1 MSVKDLKDTEAAIER
16 ARTRLDTA
24 AAIDQARIYT
34 AANPRS
40 PSAVRRPKLSLRSG
54 TWIAILGPNIAGIGT
69 TVEAALRAF
78 DAQYLAALRPPNE
91 KYEPSAWASKIDQGF
106 ADALYDG

>member
-16 ARTRLDTA
+16 ARTYLDTE
-24 AAIDQARIYT
+24 AAIEQGRIYI
-34 AANPRS
+34 AAHPRS

-54 TWIAILGPNIAGIGT
+54 TWIAILGPNIEDGIVGIGA

-78 DAQYLAALRPPNE
+78 DAQYLAALRRPNQN
-91 KYEPSAWASKIDQGF
+91 YQQAAY
-106 ADALYDG
+106 ANA

>member
-16 ARTRLDTA
+16 ARTYLDTEA
-24 AAIDQARIYT
+24 AVEQGRIYI
-34 AANPRS
+34 AAHPRS

-54 TWIAILGPNIAGIGT
+54 TWIAILGPNIEDGIVGTGT
-69 TVEAALRAF
+69 TVERALRAF

-91 KYEPSAWASKIDQGF
+91 KYQPAAYAND
-106 ADALYDG
+106 